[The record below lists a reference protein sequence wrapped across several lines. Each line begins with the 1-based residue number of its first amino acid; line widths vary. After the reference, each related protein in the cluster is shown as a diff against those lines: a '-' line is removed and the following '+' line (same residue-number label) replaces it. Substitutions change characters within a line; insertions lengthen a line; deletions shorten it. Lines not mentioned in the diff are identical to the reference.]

1 MADPRFYDNRG
12 PFTLAEVC
20 AKLGAAVPG
29 GADGSARIDDV
40 ASLTGAGPTHL
51 AHFAG
56 GTASEDFSQT
66 GAGFCLMPVS
76 SGKGMSVVPPA
87 KAVLIPCASAKHA
100 FAAVAEMF
108 YPESGLAVWSQQT
121 PVDPS
126 AEIGERVVLGPGV
139 VIGPRAQIGDGTR
152 IGPNTVIGRGV
163 TVGRDCEIGSNVS
176 LTYAYFGD
184 RLLVLPGAQIG
195 QPGFGFASAPQGHLK
210 IPQLGRVIV
219 QDSVEIGACVTID
232 RGALGDTVVG
242 EGTKIDNLVQ
252 IGHNAH
258 IGRHCMIVGQVG
270 IAGSVTLEDFVVLG
284 GQAAMG
290 DHCRI
295 GSGARLAAR
304 SGVAPGQVLEG
315 GRDYGGAPAKPA
327 MEWIREMHAVAA
339 LIKRPKRTA
348 ND

>member
-20 AKLGAAVPG
+20 AKIGAAVPG

-40 ASLTGAGPTHL
+40 ASLTGAGPPHL
-51 AHFAG
+51 TLFAG
-56 GTASEDFSQT
+56 GNAGEDFSRT
-66 GAGFCLMPVS
+66 GAGFCLVPVAA
-76 SGKGMSVVPPA
+76 GKDKAVAAPA
-87 KAVLIPCASAKHA
+87 KTILIPCTSVKHA
-100 FAAVAEMF
+100 FAEAAAMF
-108 YPESGLAVWSQQT
+108 YPESGLDAWSQQT

-126 AEIGERVVLGPGV
+126 AQIGERVALGPGV
-139 VIGPRAQIGDGTR
+139 VIGPHAQIGDGTR

-176 LTYAYFGD
+176 LSHAYLGD
-184 RLLVLPGAQIG
+184 RLLVLSGAQIG
-195 QPGFGFASAPQGHLK
+195 QPGFGFTSSPQGHLK

-219 QDSVEIGACVTID
+219 QDNVEIGACVTID

-258 IGRHCMIVGQVG
+258 LGRHCMIVGQVG
-270 IAGSVTLEDFVVLG
+270 IAGSVTLEDFVVAG
-284 GQAAMG
+284 GQAAIS
-290 DHCRI
+290 DHSRV
-295 GSGARLAAR
+295 GSGARLAGLT
-304 SGVAPGQVLEG
+304 GVAPGQVLEG
-315 GRDYGGAPAKPA
+315 GRDYGGVPAKPVR
-327 MEWIREMHAVAA
+327 EWIREVHAVAA
-339 LIKRPKRTA
+339 LIKKPKRTG